1 MHRYRRRTR
10 IAQVSIIA
18 TGTAVSVI
26 AVAACAARPATISA
40 VIASATSIAP
50 HPAGSGYQSTV
61 SYAVN
66 TPVEKLVVDGQAGDI
81 TVTDSERTSTQIV
94 EVVRYAKTA
103 PKLIHTLTGTM
114 LNLGYT
120 CPSSENCS
128 VSFDIRVPSNTAV
141 QITEGAGAIDLTGIG
156 GNISAADRIG
166 SIRALYLTSRAATL
180 RTGSGEIF
188 AGFTATPD
196 SIQAST
202 GAGLVSIGVPPTV
215 YYNVTARTQA
225 EATVNVPTR
234 ITSRHTIN
242 LSDGA
247 GDIVVVM
254 GYPAASNAAGMQNVN
269 WPSWA
274 TRGT

>member
-1 MHRYRRRTR
+1 L
-10 IAQVSIIA
+10 
-18 TGTAVSVI
+18 G
-26 AVAACAARPATISA
+26 
-40 VIASATSIAP
+40 
-50 HPAGSGYQSTV
+50 GYQSTV

-66 TPVEKLVVDGQAGDI
+66 TPVDKLVVNGKVGDI
-81 TVTDSERTSTQIV
+81 AVTDSQRTSTLIV
-94 EVVRYAKTA
+94 EVMRYAKTA
-103 PKLIHTLTGTM
+103 PKLIRTLTGTM

-120 CPSSENCS
+120 CPSRESCS
-128 VSFDIRVPSNTAV
+128 VSFDIRVPSNTAI

-156 GNISAADRIG
+156 GNISAADRVG

-188 AGFTATPD
+188 ADFTATPD
-196 SIQAST
+196 RIQAST
-202 GAGLVSIGVPPTV
+202 GTGLVSIGVPPTV

-234 ITSRHTIN
+234 TTSRHTIN
-242 LSDGA
+242 LSDGV